1 MGNKEIIKSLINDSV
16 EAKKKMLE
24 DSQIDCVYN
33 VVNKIVEVYKN
44 KKKVIICGNGGSASD
59 ALHFSAEMV
68 VRFEK
73 NRAAL
78 ASVALNENVSSLTA
92 IGNDFG
98 YDYSFSRQLEA
109 FAQEG
114 DVFIAISTSGNSKNV
129 INALDAAKKLGVF
142 TIGMTNSDGG
152 KMKDMCDLCY
162 CAPSK
167 VTARTQE
174 CHILLIHIIVKLV
187 EEKVFN

>member
-1 MGNKEIIKSLINDSV
+1 MDIKTTIKTLINDSID
-16 EAKKKMLE
+16 AKKKML
-24 DSQIDCVYN
+24 DDIHIDYIDN
-33 VVNKIVEVYKN
+33 VVNKIVDAYKN
-44 KKKVIICGNGGSASD
+44 KKKTIICGNGGSASD

-73 NRAAL
+73 NR
-78 ASVALNENVSSLTA
+78 VALPSLTLNDNVSSLTA

-114 DVFIAISTSGNSKNV
+114 DIFIAISTSGNSKNV
-129 INALDAAKKLGVF
+129 INALESAKKLCVF
-142 TIGMTNSDGG
+142 TIGMTNSVGG

-162 CAPSK
+162 CAPTK

-174 CHILLIHIIVKLV
+174 CHILLIHIIAKLV